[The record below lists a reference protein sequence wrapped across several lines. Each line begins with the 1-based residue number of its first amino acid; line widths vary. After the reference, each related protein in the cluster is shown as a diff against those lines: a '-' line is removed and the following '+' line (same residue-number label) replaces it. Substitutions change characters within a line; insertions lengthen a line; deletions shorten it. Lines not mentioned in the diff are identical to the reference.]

1 MKRCLGLPYLIFLLI
16 VAGCTLAVE
25 RESNQPI
32 EVLFIGNS
40 YTFMNDLPGIFSELA
55 ELAEHPANVVMF
67 AKPGYSLLDHAQDP
81 ELQQVITNQNW
92 DIVIIQEKSDLP
104 ILNRN
109 LMVQGV
115 QRIDE
120 MLASRDQ
127 RVILFMPWAYQS
139 GFPEA
144 ELENYVD
151 MQNKVA
157 EAYNLTAEE
166 FEMEVAPVGIAW
178 QRALQTKPDLEL
190 WADDGRHPSG
200 YGSFLAANVIYALVF
215 KQDPA
220 GIRIPGDDENLEK
233 IHKFLQLT
241 AADFVPDFQR

>member
-1 MKRCLGLPYLIFLLI
+1 MKRGFGLLYLIFLLI
-16 VAGCTLAVE
+16 IAGCMPAAE
-25 RESNQPI
+25 PESDQPI
-32 EVLFIGNS
+32 NVLFIGNS

-55 ELAEHPANVVMF
+55 ELAEHHANVVMF

-81 ELQQVITNQNW
+81 ELQQVISNQNW
-92 DIVIIQEKSDLP
+92 DIVILQEKSDLP
-104 ILNRN
+104 ILNKD

-115 QRIDE
+115 QRMDE
-120 MLASRDQ
+120 ILASRDQ

-151 MQNKVA
+151 MQNKIA

-166 FEMEVAPVGIAW
+166 LEMEVAPVGIAW
-178 QRALQTKPDLEL
+178 QNALQTKHDLEL

-220 GIRIPGDDENLEK
+220 RIHIPGDDENQEK
-233 IHKFLQLT
+233 LHKFLQLT
-241 AADFVPDFQR
+241 AADVVPVLLR